1 MTKYVLPSG
10 YGIGLKADR
19 FSARC
24 INDLSLCTSLMREGL
39 HKLWADCPPTSMRL
53 FNLDVDLIRMKEN
66 INSWIIHEYHCAF
79 IWAGL
84 VSDRLMH

>member
-1 MTKYVLPSG
+1 M
-10 YGIGLKADR
+10 
-19 FSARC
+19 
-24 INDLSLCTSLMREGL
+24 N
-39 HKLWADCPPTSMRL
+39 TSMRP

-84 VSDRLMH
+84 VSYRLMLNALGLGECYSCTETSHWNWKYQV